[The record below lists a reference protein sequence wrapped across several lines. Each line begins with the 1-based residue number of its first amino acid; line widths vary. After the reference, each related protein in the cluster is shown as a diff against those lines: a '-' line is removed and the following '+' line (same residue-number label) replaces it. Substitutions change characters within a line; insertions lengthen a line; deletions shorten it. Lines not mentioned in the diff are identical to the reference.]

1 MTILSDPL
9 GRLERFGADVA
20 ERAVNSDSLVPYID
34 PFKDCR
40 TRLVVTQSR
49 TGITPATLKTG
60 SPINDS

>member
-40 TRLVVTQSR
+40 TRLVL
-49 TGITPATLKTG
+49 TPFRDAL
-60 SPINDS
+60 S